1 MFPMLGHNGL
11 ALGGGDLV
19 GHIGTGHLGDGVAV
33 LNLDGDGLDLGVVNA
48 VLGGDLTAG
57 VLHGG
62 LQRVSNSVGGH
73 GGGGVG
79 GVVVGSSQELGV
91 SLGLGISLP
100 LGDVVSGS
108 VTDHINDLL
117 ADLLVLDLLSLDS
130 LGGADVL
137 GGGGAGLGDQGLH
150 HGLAV
155 GGGVVGHGGHGGGTE
170 EVLRVG
176 LSISS
181 WGGQT
186 GGNQTGDGKYLHHF
200 EFEIVR
206 YFPRWQ

>member
-1 MFPMLGHNGL
+1 MLGHNGL

-33 LNLDGDGLDLGVVNA
+33 LNLDGDGLHLGVVNA

-57 VLHGG
+57 VLDGG
-62 LQRVSNSVGGH
+62 LQRVSDSVGSNW
-73 GGGGVG
+73 GGGIS
-79 GVVVGSSQELGV
+79 GVVVGSSEELGV
-91 SLGLGISLP
+91 SLGISLP

-155 GGGVVGHGGHGGGTE
+155 GGVVGHGSHGSHGRSAE
-170 EVLRVG
+170 EVLRIS

-181 WGGQT
+181 WGSPT
-186 GGNQTGDGKYLHHF
+186 GGNKTGDSKYLHH
-200 EFEIVR
+200 FEIVR
-206 YFPRWQ
+206 YFPRWQVE

>member
-1 MFPMLGHNGL
+1 MS
-11 ALGGGDLV
+11 
-19 GHIGTGHLGDGVAV
+19 TY
-33 LNLDGDGLDLGVVNA
+33 A

-62 LQRVSNSVGGH
+62 LQRVSNSVGSNW
-73 GGGGVG
+73 GGSIS

-91 SLGLGISLP
+91 SLGISLP

-137 GGGGAGLGDQGLH
+137 GGGGAGLGDQGLD

-155 GGGVVGHGGHGGGTE
+155 AGVVGHGSHGGHGGVGTQ
-170 EVLRVG
+170 EVLRVS
-176 LSISS
+176 LSIGS
-181 WGGQT
+181 WGGPT
-186 GGNQTGDGKYLHHF
+186 GGNQTGDSKYLG
-200 EFEIVR
+200 R
-206 YFPRWQ
+206 SYC

>member
-1 MFPMLGHNGL
+1 MLGHNGL

-33 LNLDGDGLDLGVVNA
+33 LNLDGDGLHLGVVNA

-57 VLHGG
+57 VLNCG
-62 LQRVSNSVGGH
+62 LQRVSDSVGSN
-73 GGGGVG
+73 GGGGIG

-91 SLGLGISLP
+91 SLGVSLP

-155 GGGVVGHGGHGGGTE
+155 GGVVGHGSHGRSAE
-170 EVLRVG
+170 EVLRIS
-176 LSISS
+176 LSIGS
-181 WGGQT
+181 WGGPT
-186 GGNQTGDGKYLHHF
+186 GGNKTGDSKYLHH
-200 EFEIVR
+200 FEIVR
-206 YFPRWQ
+206 YFPR

>member
-1 MFPMLGHNGL
+1 MK
-11 ALGGGDLV
+11 
-19 GHIGTGHLGDGVAV
+19 ISRSTY
-33 LNLDGDGLDLGVVNA
+33 A

-62 LQRVSNSVGGH
+62 LQGVGNGVGSDRGGQGSVVV
-73 GGGGVG
+73 GVG
-79 GVVVGSSQELGV
+79 GEELGV
-91 SLGLGISLP
+91 SLGLGISLS
-100 LGDVVSGS
+100 LGNVVSGG
-108 VTDHINDLL
+108 VTDHIDDLL

-155 GGGVVGHGGHGGGTE
+155 GGVVGDGGDGGHGGVVGSQ
-170 EVLRVG
+170 EVLGVG
-176 LSISS
+176 LSFGS

-186 GGNQTGDGKYLHHF
+186 GGNQTGDGKYLV
-200 EFEIVR
+200 IIR
-206 YFPRWQ
+206 S